1 MMIDGDMRILRD
13 AGTDSDQGGFG
24 AAEGASQQ
32 LTVLR
37 EAAGFD
43 MISLQD
49 AGSGQGGWGVAN
61 GPSHQLAV
69 LVRKC

>member
-1 MMIDGDMRILRD
+1 MRILRD
-13 AGTDSDQGGFG
+13 AGIDIDQGGFG

-43 MISLQD
+43 LISLQD
-49 AGSGQGGWGVAN
+49 AGSGQGGGSVAN
-61 GPSHQLAV
+61 GPSQQRVV
-69 LVRKC
+69 LFGKF